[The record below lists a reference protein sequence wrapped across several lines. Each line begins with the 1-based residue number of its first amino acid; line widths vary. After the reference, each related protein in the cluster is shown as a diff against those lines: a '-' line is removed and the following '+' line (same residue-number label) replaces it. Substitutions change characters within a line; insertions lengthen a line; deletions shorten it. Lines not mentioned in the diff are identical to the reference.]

1 MQENASFKHVALSF
15 ANVGFC
21 VLLMIGISGDWLWI
35 EGWIFGVWIM
45 TVSLST
51 TLYLYRHDPGL
62 LLERY
67 KMPGRKSGQKPWDVF
82 FVAGIVVAFI
92 LWIVIIPLDARR
104 YHWTMAFPLWLK
116 LLGAIFLMPSFVFLY
131 RPFVDNTFLSPLVRA
146 QTERKHRV
154 ITSGV
159 YAFVRHP
166 MYLGAVLMFFGG
178 ALLMASAYGTLVGI
192 VITLMLAGRIVGEE
206 HMMLQELEGYAEYKR
221 KVKYRLVPFIW

>member
-1 MQENASFKHVALSF
+1 MQEKASFKHVALSF

-51 TLYLYRHDPGL
+51 TLC
-62 LLERY
+62 
-67 KMPGRKSGQKPWDVF
+67 
-82 FVAGIVVAFI
+82 
-92 LWIVIIPLDARR
+92 
-104 YHWTMAFPLWLK
+104 
-116 LLGAIFLMPSFVFLY
+116 
-131 RPFVDNTFLSPLVRA
+131 PFVDNTFLSPLVRA

-206 HMMLQELEGYAEYKR
+206 HLMLQELEGYAEYKR